1 MAKQANRQRV
11 LAGLTTL
18 ALVASQVTTSAVA
31 EVVSTGGE
39 GVSAQATGDAQDSGT
54 QNTAAPEAE
63 PEAKPEAETQVDTK
77 VETETAPAEENA
89 AEAAPAEE
97 NAALAT
103 ASEDGDIMLA
113 SKTLTLNLHG
123 GDAITY
129 KDLYPKLRGEFGD
142 YGSFTIHKGTEIY
155 GPIGRIFPGSF
166 TPNHFGEYSVDGL
179 TSSHKYENNIGT
191 LQVNRTQTVTFKATG
206 CFSEDEGGV
215 IGAED
220 GEYPV
225 GTRLSFETI
234 EVPGY
239 TVESVTVNGAKVT
252 PGDDG
257 GYSLTVGEEDAV
269 VTVTYKP
276 AASLSVET
284 GNSTVEMKFSGTDY
298 TASGNNIVEVPPE
311 ATGTLTVTPEDGY
324 AVVSVN
330 YNGTELPLSF
340 SKGVATASLTS
351 PYRGDLGSLKVTTA
365 KCGLVTKGN
374 ATEFEVALAGSD
386 PSEYKSLIYAAA
398 IDTEG
403 SVLSGLTA
411 DDVKIQYDAGVLWG
425 PWEDL
430 DYQLPDGIVGHKFDA
445 SEGKTE
451 KIRVTFEGNE
461 QYAKSSVEFTV
472 KSVDGRLCTNVVV
485 NDPVAI
491 EYDADEDVMKAS
503 LYAQLAPKVYI
514 EGSSE
519 PVDGIEADDFEI
531 TGLEHKVGEQTVTVK
546 FKGAKPTGARSAG
559 NAAGLRPSERTVT
572 VNVKRIETSLSFD
585 GFDENDTRTTEYNG
599 NQQPV
604 TTTVLDK
611 SGNVV
616 EGATVTYW
624 YEGNSRNGNHYESMT
639 APTDAGEYAVKATYM
654 GDATYEGFVKTAS
667 FTIKP
672 AEIVFDLGTVT
683 SVYGEEVEHTKSY
696 SVDSKLLTDDQKAA
710 ILGTV
715 TCTGDDHDHDANAD
729 GYNIDAEVPESVAAD
744 KNLNVTVKPGTHLV
758 TQRELKLEIADATK
772 VSGQDDPTF
781 EAVVYDGVTGEKLE
795 NQDEILKTLGVA
807 FVRDEGEKPGTY
819 KISADYANKN
829 YKLDVTDGEL
839 TVLPSLTVEA
849 RDGGIASADE
859 AGAAKG
865 EKVAVTA
872 VPASDDYVFGGWKV
886 TSGDAVVADATAATT
901 TVTMGSENATVV
913 ASFIAKTKVTVNAG
927 EGGSAYAGEGGS
939 VYATPA
945 KGLKGDTIKL
955 VATASDGYVFGG
967 WEVVSGDIKIADA
980 NAAETSFVLGEDA
993 PVINAVFK
1001 KAATPAPADNS
1012 NNKKQ
1017 QAEAAKAAKAA
1028 EAAKAAKANT
1038 PETGDVINAYASV
1051 AVGVA
1056 AAIVIAGAILVKRRN
1071 M

>member
-89 AEAAPAEE
+89 A
-97 NAALAT
+97 LAT

-129 KDLYPKLRGEFGD
+129 KDLYPKLREEFGGYD
-142 YGSFTIHKGTEIY
+142 SFTIHKGTEIY

-225 GTRLSFETI
+225 GTRLSFETM

-546 FKGAKPTGARSAG
+546 FKGAQPTGARSAG
-559 NAAGLRPSERTVT
+559 TTAGLRPSERTVT

-616 EGATVTYW
+616 EGATVIYW

-654 GDATYEGFVKTAS
+654 GDATYEDSSKTAS
-667 FTIKP
+667 FTILP

-696 SVDSKLLTDDQKAA
+696 SVNSTLLADDQKAA

-715 TCTGDDHDHDANAD
+715 TCEGDDHNHDASAD
-729 GYNIDAEVPESVAAD
+729 GYVIVAEVPESVAAD
-744 KNLNVTVKPGTHLV
+744 KNLNVTIKPGTHIV

-772 VSGQDDPTF
+772 VSGQDNPTF
-781 EAVVYDGVTGEKLE
+781 EAVVYDGMTGEKLE
-795 NQDEILKTLGVA
+795 NQDEILKTLGVKL
-807 FVRDEGEKPGTY
+807 VRDEGEKPGTY

-829 YKLDVTDGEL
+829 YKLDVAEGEL

-849 RDGGIASADE
+849 KDGGIASADK

-886 TSGDAVVADATAATT
+886 TSGDAVVADPTAATT

-913 ASFIAKTKVTVNAG
+913 ASFIAKTKATVN
-927 EGGSAYAGEGGS
+927 AGEGGS

-955 VATASDGYVFGG
+955 VATASDGYVFSG

-1017 QAEAAKAAKAA
+1017 QAEAAKAA
-1028 EAAKAAKANT
+1028 EANT
-1038 PETGDVINAYASV
+1038 PETGDVINAYAPV